1 MKHLYE
7 KDKVSREELAQA
19 VAALSDQYNHFLFD
33 VVMRTGKSMLF
44 TELCKKWEGKIL
56 ILSAAESTNKQWK
69 ENLEKY
75 NSQLVDRVDI
85 YCYHSLHKLDR
96 NAYDIIGLD
105 EYELSRS
112 EKRSSQIFEFNPK
125 HWVAMSG
132 TLSFEDRQEFRLL
145 TNNKFY
151 NVKVDLSQAV
161 KWGILPQ
168 PKVYAVKLEFD
179 NTKRY
184 LLYHKGKDKK
194 KRNDIVSFENRWES
208 IKDSSVNTLIQC
220 TEQEYNELL
229 EADYQYAKSLYEQR
243 STEAFRLRWLK
254 KGNERK
260 QFYGSIK
267 PKHFRKLFSQL
278 PEDARCLIFCV
289 DIKQADLLNE
299 EFSVH
304 SQKAGSLDL
313 VEEFNNKNI
322 SKLFTIRML
331 DRGVDFVDVDYVIII
346 QQSGKQNS
354 PMQQMGRSLLSVAP
368 KIITFYYPGTQ
379 DEKYV
384 QNFLSN
390 FEPEWVVYK
399 TLK

>member
-7 KDKVSREELAQA
+7 KEKVTREELAYEVGKLA
-19 VAALSDQYNHFLFD
+19 DQYQHFLFD

-56 ILSAAESTNKQWK
+56 ILSAADSTNKQWR

-75 NSQLVDRVDI
+75 NPQLLERVDI

-96 NAYDIIGLD
+96 NAYSIIGLD

-112 EKRSSQIFEFNPK
+112 DRRSSQIFEFTPV

-151 NVKVDLSQAV
+151 NVKVDLTQAV

-168 PKVYAVKLEFD
+168 PKVYAIKLEMD

-184 LLYHKGKDKK
+184 LLYHKGKDKS
-194 KRNDIVSFENRWES
+194 KRNEIVTFDNRWES
-208 IKDSSVNTLIQC
+208 IKNTEVNTLIQC

-229 EADYQYAKSLYEQR
+229 EQDYGFFKGLYDRNPTYAFKLK
-243 STEAFRLRWLK
+243 WLK

-260 QFYGSIK
+260 QFYGSLK
-267 PKHFRKLFSQL
+267 PQHFKKLYSQL
-278 PEDARCLIFCV
+278 PKDSRCLIFCV
-289 DIKQADLLNE
+289 DTKQADFINK
-299 EFSVH
+299 EFAVH
-304 SQKAGSLDL
+304 SNRPGSLDL
-313 VEEFNNKNI
+313 VEEFN
-322 SKLFTIRML
+322 SKRINVIATVKML
-331 DRGVDFVDVDYVIII
+331 DRGVDFFDVDYVIII

-354 PMQQMGRSLLSVAP
+354 PLQQMGRSLLSVAP

-384 QNFLSN
+384 QGFLRN
-390 FEPEWVVYK
+390 FEDSWVIHK
-399 TLK
+399 KL